1 MKRILPSVLLFA
13 WAMLGQAADQ
23 AVIDSIK
30 KKGGLVLQLQGEAEQ
45 WEVQFQL
52 GGRDLNDAGLA
63 DVAKLK
69 NTAELNLRDTK
80 ITSAGLVHLKG
91 LTKLTRLHLERTN
104 IDDEGV
110 AHLSGLAELEYL
122 NLYGTKI
129 TDKSLE
135 HLSNLKN
142 LRQLYVWQTGVTSEG
157 IKAFKKAAPNVEV
170 VQGIDLSRV
179 IAVKKEEPKPEDD
192 LQWLP
197 EGGDEK
203 PPGKSITGEF
213 TVVRFINKRDQAVK
227 LYWIDYGGKPKLYGV
242 IEKGDQRRQNTY
254 EDAVWMLT
262 DEKDNALGYFVT
274 TRKFSRAVIPK

>member
-1 MKRILPSVLLFA
+1 MKRILSGSFLFA

-30 KKGGLVLQLQGEAEQ
+30 KKGGLVLPLQGEAEQ

-69 NTAELNLRDTK
+69 NMVELNLRDTT

-91 LTKLTRLHLERTN
+91 LTRLTRLHLERTN
-104 IDDEGV
+104 IDDGGV

-129 TDKSLE
+129 TDKSLG
-135 HLSNLKN
+135 HLSNLKK
-142 LRQLYVWQTGVTSEG
+142 LRQLYVWQTGVTKEG

-170 VQGIDLSRV
+170 VQGIDLGRV
-179 IAVKKEEPKPEDD
+179 VAVKKEEPKPEDD

-203 PPGKSITGEF
+203 PPAKSITGEF

-254 EDAVWMLT
+254 EDAVWMVT
-262 DEKDNALGYFVT
+262 DEKDNALGCFVT
-274 TRKFSRAVIPK
+274 TRKFARAVIPK

>member
-1 MKRILPSVLLFA
+1 MKRILSGLFLFA

-23 AVIDSIK
+23 AVIESIK
-30 KKGGLVLQLQGEAEQ
+30 KKGGLVLPLQGEAEQ

-52 GGRDLNDAGLA
+52 GGRNLNDAGLA

-69 NTAELNLRDTK
+69 NVVELNLRDTK

-91 LTKLTRLHLERTN
+91 LTRLTRLHLERTN

-110 AHLSGLAELEYL
+110 VHLSDLAELEYL

-129 TDKSLE
+129 TDKSLG
-135 HLSNLKN
+135 HLSNLNN
-142 LRQLYVWQTGVTSEG
+142 LRQLYVWQTGVTKEG
-157 IKAFKKAAPNVEV
+157 VKVFKRTAPNVEV
-170 VQGIDLSRV
+170 VQGIDLNRV
-179 IAVKKEEPKPEDD
+179 VAVKKEEPKPEDD

-203 PPGKSITGEF
+203 PPTKSIAGEF
-213 TVVRFINKRDQAVK
+213 TVVRFINKRDRVVK
-227 LYWIDYGGKPKLYGV
+227 LYWIDYGGKPNLYGV
-242 IEKGDQRRQNTY
+242 IKKGDQRRQTTY
-254 EDAVWMLT
+254 EDAVWMVT

-274 TRKFSRAVIPK
+274 TRKFARAIIPK